1 MDKQWRKDQFN
12 TLREKLPA
20 NEADY
25 TMNDHIVATIPI
37 VWKLAGKYARK
48 FKLQDNDELISEGYA
63 GLCHAAKKYNPE
75 KGAKFATYAYM
86 WVKAFIIDYL
96 RREMRYDDDISL
108 DVLLEND
115 EGENSNKES
124 LLNVA
129 VVDSSTVKAQ
139 KIHSEKAFEK
149 ITEKDIQMVRDFYG
163 LNGKPLSY
171 TAIAKK
177 YNLYNW
183 KIAREMVE
191 NTVERIK
198 ANCDKFKL
206 SSDVFFI

>member
-1 MDKQWRKDQFN
+1 MDKKWRKDEYN

-25 TMNDHIVATIPI
+25 TMNDHIVAAIPI
-37 VWKLAGKYARK
+37 VWKLAVKYARK
-48 FKLQDNDELISEGYA
+48 FKISENDELISEGYL

-86 WVKAFIIDYL
+86 WIKADIIDYL